1 MLLKTAGLTL
11 AFLLVAVG
19 AVWTFQGLGY
29 IEGSFMTGSRTWA
42 TIGPIVA
49 GFGLALGIV
58 VVRRR
63 E

>member
-1 MLLKTAGLTL
+1 MLAKTAALTL

-42 TIGPIVA
+42 TIGPLVA

>member
-1 MLLKTAGLTL
+1 MLAKTAGLTL

-19 AVWTFQGLGY
+19 VVWTFQGLGY